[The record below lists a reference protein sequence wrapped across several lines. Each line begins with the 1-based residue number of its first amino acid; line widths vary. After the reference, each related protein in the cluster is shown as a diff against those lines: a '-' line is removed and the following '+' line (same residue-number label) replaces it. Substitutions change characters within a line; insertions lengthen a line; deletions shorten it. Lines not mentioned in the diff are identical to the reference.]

1 MLIFV
6 NVNYYA
12 LTNENKPN
20 NDYFRCVFGIV
31 EMMRASRF
39 FPELPKPFVKNS

>member
-12 LTNENKPN
+12 LTNENKSTH
-20 NDYFRCVFGIV
+20 DCFRYVFGIV
-31 EMMRASRF
+31 EIMRASRF
-39 FPELPKPFVKNS
+39 SPELPKPFVKNS